1 MKHPTILTA
10 VAILVAFG
18 LIAAQPASAEYD
30 GIAFAMGLGE
40 RIASNDEPAA
50 DAQDDS
56 QPNDAAEDESDAEDQ
71 ADVED
76 EADDEVDDATDVIS
90 IDEMVIQIDRAPIA
104 MDTPDA
110 VRSLMVRVESDR
122 RLLAELRKQVPHDRL
137 EAELYLKR
145 IRELS
150 AISDPIRLVPMAN
163 NVIRQAP
170 SLFEW
175 LETEYDDPDE
185 RARDYYIGG
194 SWAFHR
200 RFEAFKNAVML
211 TVINRLDTLA
221 YYVQNNDETRNR

>member
-1 MKHPTILTA
+1 MKNPTLLMT

-18 LIAAQPASAEYD
+18 LIAARPASAEYD

-40 RIASNDEPAA
+40 RIASNDTPPA
-50 DAQDDS
+50 DASDDS
-56 QPNDAAEDESDAEDQ
+56 RPDDDADPDQDAAE
-71 ADVED
+71 VED
-76 EADDEVDDATDVIS
+76 ETGADAEGATDSIS
-90 IDEMVIQIDRAPIA
+90 VEDIVIQIDRAPIA

-145 IRELS
+145 IRELA

-170 SLFEW
+170 ALFEW
-175 LETEYDDPDE
+175 LETEYDDDDE